1 MQITHD
7 QNENLQTIL
16 PEQQAR
22 GELYRTLAHNFPNGA
37 VLLFDCDLRY
47 TLAEGVGLS
56 EVGLSR
62 EFVEGKT
69 IWEIFS
75 PDVSALLEPR
85 FRDALAGQASTF
97 EVAFAGRVYQV
108 HALPIFDSRGEI
120 STGMVMT
127 QDITDRKQIEDNL
140 RRSQQRYEQLVNSIE
155 GIVWEGNAQ
164 TFEYYFVSQQAE
176 RLLGYPIARW
186 TGEPTFWSDHIHP
199 EDRDWAVNFCALA
212 TSQKRDHV
220 FEYRM
225 IAADGRVVWL
235 RDIVT
240 VVLENGLPATLR
252 GVMVDITESKRIEA
266 ELRER
271 EEQYRSIFNSVTDAL
286 AIVDLEDGRIVDFN
300 PAAHLMHGYTAEE
313 YRRLRPSDIIHP
325 DSYQVFKHLI
335 EKLRAGQEFRAYGK
349 GVRKDGTAYD
359 TYTIAIPFTY
369 RGKPHALA
377 VSRDVT
383 EQVAAQKLMGQRV
396 EERTRQLQ
404 TLLEVSRTVASTLDL
419 KTLLGLVL
427 DQLRAVVAFTSA
439 AILTVENGVL
449 VIRAERGPFTREQL
463 SQAWFSL
470 DNPVDHTIIHHQKPL
485 VIPDIYADTPMAQAF
500 RLAAGEHMSMFAGF
514 IRSWMG
520 VPLIVK
526 GQVTGMIALDHTDP
540 DQYSDTHANLVMTF
554 ANHVAV
560 AIENARLFHTV
571 QRGADRIR
579 AISEMGQRITSI
591 LDVNE
596 LLSQTVHLIRDTFG
610 YYHIH
615 IGLVE
620 GDRLVFPAAAGVY
633 EDEPVC
639 SDCASLHLHL
649 GQETICGLVAGTGEP
664 LLIPDIAKEPRYL
677 HPKEATGSG
686 IVVPLKFKGQVI
698 GLIDVE
704 TRQVNA
710 FDESDV
716 AVLQLFAD
724 QVAVAIE
731 NARLYEK
738 ARELAALQER
748 QKLAR
753 ELHDSVSQA
762 LYGIGLGARTA
773 RSVLDREDFRK
784 ESLAPPLDYV
794 LSLANSGLA
803 EMRALIFELRPE
815 SLQNEG
821 LVAALGKQ
829 AAALEA
835 RHQLPVELAL
845 GEEPELSLEAK
856 ETLYRIAQEAAHNVV
871 KHAKAGRIVLRLHA
885 VEGYVQLEIQDD
897 GIGFDAQ
904 GNFPG
909 HLGLQ
914 SMRERAER
922 LGGTVTIA
930 SALGKGT
937 QICAK
942 VPQTRS

>member
-1 MQITHD
+1 
-7 QNENLQTIL
+7 
-16 PEQQAR
+16 
-22 GELYRTLAHNFPNGA
+22 
-37 VLLFDCDLRY
+37 
-47 TLAEGVGLS
+47 
-56 EVGLSR
+56 
-62 EFVEGKT
+62 
-69 IWEIFS
+69 
-75 PDVSALLEPR
+75 
-85 FRDALAGQASTF
+85 
-97 EVAFAGRVYQV
+97 
-108 HALPIFDSRGEI
+108 
-120 STGMVMT
+120 
-127 QDITDRKQIEDNL
+127 
-140 RRSQQRYEQLVNSIE
+140 
-155 GIVWEGNAQ
+155 
-164 TFEYYFVSQQAE
+164 
-176 RLLGYPIARW
+176 
-186 TGEPTFWSDHIHP
+186 
-199 EDRDWAVNFCALA
+199 
-212 TSQKRDHV
+212 
-220 FEYRM
+220 
-225 IAADGRVVWL
+225 
-235 RDIVT
+235 
-240 VVLENGLPATLR
+240 
-252 GVMVDITESKRIEA
+252 
-266 ELRER
+266 
-271 EEQYRSIFNSVTDAL
+271 
-286 AIVDLEDGRIVDFN
+286 
-300 PAAHLMHGYTAEE
+300 
-313 YRRLRPSDIIHP
+313 
-325 DSYQVFKHLI
+325 
-335 EKLRAGQEFRAYGK
+335 
-349 GVRKDGTAYD
+349 
-359 TYTIAIPFTY
+359 
-369 RGKPHALA
+369 
-377 VSRDVT
+377 
-383 EQVAAQKLMGQRV
+383 
-396 EERTRQLQ
+396 
-404 TLLEVSRTVASTLDL
+404 
-419 KTLLGLVL
+419 
-427 DQLRAVVAFTSA
+427 
-439 AILTVENGVL
+439 
-449 VIRAERGPFTREQL
+449 
-463 SQAWFSL
+463 
-470 DNPVDHTIIHHQKPL
+470 
-485 VIPDIYADTPMAQAF
+485 
-500 RLAAGEHMSMFAGF
+500 
-514 IRSWMG
+514 
-520 VPLIVK
+520 
-526 GQVTGMIALDHTDP
+526 
-540 DQYSDTHANLVMTF
+540 
-554 ANHVAV
+554 
-560 AIENARLFHTV
+560 
-571 QRGADRIR
+571 
-579 AISEMGQRITSI
+579 
-591 LDVNE
+591 
-596 LLSQTVHLIRDTFG
+596 
-610 YYHIH
+610 
-615 IGLVE
+615 
-620 GDRLVFPAAAGVY
+620 
-633 EDEPVC
+633 
-639 SDCASLHLHL
+639 LHL